1 MDQQPPSYRAEFLKS
16 KHHAWL
22 GLITLGLG
30 FLFSSYNPLF
40 FLFGAAAYAL
50 GWIYL
55 PDMPFFRRSVDGKR
69 NAAEQAVVARELA
82 EFQQKRD
89 ALHASLP
96 THLRTRYNELAE
108 VCRQIEGASAEDAL
122 SSAGTTDPRLGRL
135 DELMWTYLR
144 LLSLEDSLERF
155 LETERRED
163 LPGSIREAE
172 AEIGDLGR
180 ELEALKQRGATVS
193 LQDTKERLL
202 QSRLEA
208 LDVLRKRQSRVEDTQ
223 ANLRLV
229 HSEQERLENQIKL
242 IRADAVASKN
252 TTSISARIDATVE
265 NLNQTNKW
273 LAEINEFKDSVGN
286 LPPAAMRVGYSPNP
300 MPPKLP
306 EAEQGYVVQDR
317 RPRMRSDAERKH

>member
-1 MDQQPPSYRAEFLKS
+1 MDEQPPSYRAEFFRS

-22 GLITLGLG
+22 GLSTLGLG

-40 FLFGAAAYAL
+40 FLFGAAAYVL

-55 PDMPFFRRSVDGKR
+55 PDMPFFRRAVDGKR
-69 NAAEQAVVARELA
+69 DAAEQADAARELA
-82 EFQQKRD
+82 AFQQKRD

-96 THLRTRYNELAE
+96 THLRTRYSELAE
-108 VCRQIEGASAEDAL
+108 VCREIEGATAEDVL
-122 SSAGTTDPRLGRL
+122 STAGSADPRLGRL
-135 DELMWTYLR
+135 DELMWTFLR

-155 LETERRED
+155 LENERRED
-163 LPGSIREAE
+163 LPGSIRDAE

-180 ELEALKQRGATVS
+180 ELEALKKQAGSVS
-193 LQDTKERLL
+193 AQDTKERLL

-273 LAEINEFKDSVGN
+273 LAEINEFKDSVGGP
-286 LPPAAMRVGYSPNP
+286 PPAATRVGYSPNP
-300 MPPKLP
+300 VPPKLP
-306 EAEQGYVVQDR
+306 EAEKGYVVQDR
-317 RPRMRSDAERKH
+317 RQRVRPDAERKS

>member
-1 MDQQPPSYRAEFLKS
+1 MDQQPPSYRTEFLKS
-16 KHHAWL
+16 KQHAWL
-22 GLITLGLG
+22 GLITLGMG

-55 PDMPFFRRSVDGKR
+55 PDMPFFRRLVDGKR
-69 NAAEQAVVARELA
+69 NAAEQAVAARELA

-96 THLRTRYNELAE
+96 THLRTHYDELAD
-108 VCRQIEGASAEDAL
+108 VCRQIEQATAEDAL
-122 SSAGTTDPRLGRL
+122 SAAGPADPRLGRL
-135 DELMWTYLR
+135 DELMWTFLR
-144 LLSLEDSLERF
+144 LLGLEDSLERF
-155 LETERRED
+155 LETERREN
-163 LPGSIREAE
+163 LPGRIQEAE
-172 AEIGDLGR
+172 GEIATLGR
-180 ELEALKQRGATVS
+180 ELEALKKQAGSVS
-193 LQDTKERLL
+193 TQDAKERLL

-208 LDVLRKRQSRVEDTQ
+208 LDVLRKRQLSVGQTQ

-229 HSEQERLENQIKL
+229 CSEQERLENQIKL

-273 LAEINEFKDSVGN
+273 LAEINEFKDSVGG
-286 LPPAAMRVGYSPNP
+286 LPPTGTRIGYSPNAV
-300 MPPKLP
+300 PPKLP
-306 EAEQGYVVQDR
+306 GTKAAKSTDR
-317 RPRMRSDAERKH
+317 TRQTARTENLR

>member
-1 MDQQPPSYRAEFLKS
+1 MDEQLPSYRAEFFRS

-22 GLITLGLG
+22 GLSTLGLG
-30 FLFSSYNPLF
+30 FLFSSYNPLL
-40 FLFGAAAYAL
+40 FLFGAAAYVL

-55 PDMPFFRRSVDGKR
+55 PDLAFFRRSVDGKR
-69 NAAEQAVVARELA
+69 DAAKQAVAARELA

-96 THLRTRYNELAE
+96 THLRSRYSELAD
-108 VCRQIEGASAEDAL
+108 VCRQIEQASAEDAL
-122 SSAGTTDPRLGRL
+122 SAAGSADPRLGRL
-135 DELMWTYLR
+135 DELMWTFLR

-155 LETERRED
+155 LENERRED
-163 LPGSIREAE
+163 LPGSIRDAE

-180 ELEALKQRGATVS
+180 ELEALKKQAGSVS
-193 LQDTKERLL
+193 AQDTKERLL

-273 LAEINEFKDSVGN
+273 LAEINEFKDSVGG
-286 LPPAAMRVGYSPNP
+286 PPPSAARIGYSPNAV
-300 MPPKLP
+300 PPKLP
-306 EAEQGYVVQDR
+306 EAAK
-317 RPRMRSDAERKH
+317 PAARMRQGARTEDRP

>member
-1 MDQQPPSYRAEFLKS
+1 MDQLTPNYRREFFKS
-16 KHHAWL
+16 KHHFWL

-30 FLFSSYNPLF
+30 FLFSSYNPLL

-55 PDMPFFRRSVDGKR
+55 PDMPFFRRGVDGKR
-69 NAAEQAVVARELA
+69 DAVEQAAAARELA
-82 EFQQKRD
+82 QFQQKRD
-89 ALHASLP
+89 ALHASLS
-96 THLRTRYNELAE
+96 THLRARYGELAE
-108 VCRQIEGASAEDAL
+108 VCRQIERATVEDAL
-122 SSAGTTDPRLGRL
+122 STAGPADPRLGRL

-155 LETERRED
+155 LENERRED
-163 LPGSIREAE
+163 VAGRIRGAE

-180 ELEALKQRGATVS
+180 ELEALKQEAGSVIAR
-193 LQDTKERLL
+193 DIKERLL

-229 HSEQERLENQIKL
+229 RSEQERLENQIKL

-252 TTSISARIDATVE
+252 ASSISARIDATVE

-273 LAEINEFKDSVGN
+273 LAEINEFKDSVGG
-286 LPPAAMRVGYSPNP
+286 PPPSSARVGYRPSAV
-300 MPPKLP
+300 PPKLP
-306 EAEQGYVVQDR
+306 EAAKAASRTRQGASSENR
-317 RPRMRSDAERKH
+317 